1 MIVESYLY
9 EGLNGVVRCKTCMHY
24 CVIKPD
30 KWGICKMRRN
40 ENGVLKVYN
49 YGMVSSIALDPI
61 EKKPLHNFKPGSSVL
76 SFGSV
81 GCNFRCKHCQNYSI
95 SRADLSYPYLRE
107 LKPKDVLKLAKDYK
121 ADGIAWTYN
130 EPSIW
135 HEFAL
140 DSSRLVKEEG
150 FYVVYVTNGYMS
162 YEAIDQFEGILDAAN
177 VDVKAFTEDFYRKI
191 VGAGAKLEKV
201 LECVKY
207 LHKKGVFVELTYLVI
222 PDENDSEDEIRSFAE
237 WVVDLDKRIPVHF
250 SRFHP
255 DYQMLDKPSTP
266 IKTLEKAVEI
276 AKDVGVE
283 YVYIGNVWGH
293 KYEDT
298 YCPNCGEL
306 LIDRDGFYI
315 VAMNLDGD
323 RCPACGYKQN
333 IIL

>member
-9 EGLNGVVRCKTCMHY
+9 ERLDGDVKCKTCMHG
-24 CVIKPD
+24 CIIKPG

-49 YGMVSSIALDPI
+49 YGVVSSIALDPI
-61 EKKPLHNFKPGSSVL
+61 EKKPLHNFKPGSDVL

-81 GCNFRCKHCQNYSI
+81 GCNFRCKHCQNYTI
-95 SRADLSYPYLRE
+95 STADLNYPYLKE
-107 LKPKDVLKLAKDYK
+107 LKPEDVLKLAKDYN

-140 DSSRLVKEEG
+140 DSSVLVKREG

-162 YEAIDQFEGILDAAN
+162 FEAIDQFEGILDAAN
-177 VDVKAFTEDFYRKI
+177 IDVKAFDEEFYKRI
-191 VGAGAKLEKV
+191 VGVGAKLERV
-201 LECVKY
+201 LDCVKY
-207 LHKKGVFVELTYLVI
+207 LHRRGVFIELTYLII
-222 PDENDSEDEIRSFAE
+222 PDENDSEDEIRAFAE

-255 DYQMLDKPSTP
+255 DYQMLDKISTP
-266 IKTLEKAVEI
+266 IKTIERAVEI

-283 YVYIGNVWGH
+283 YVYVGNVWGH
-293 KYEDT
+293 RYEDT
-298 YCPNCGEL
+298 FCPNCGEL
-306 LIDRDGFYI
+306 LIDREGFYI
-315 VAMNLDGD
+315 VKMNLNGD
-323 RCPACGYKQN
+323 RCPSCGYRQN
-333 IIL
+333 IVL